1 MDVIQLAQL
10 LTLLTGIPES
20 ASIHNSWPFD
30 TKPSELWRLK
40 AVLPVVTQVAGWF
53 ISWKIHGKSQKFM
66 IWGYPH
72 DLGNPQFTIFGVI
85 WRLAVQRFKQFR
97 EATAVGHV

>member
-10 LTLLTGIPES
+10 PTLLTGIPES

-40 AVLPVVTQVAGWF
+40 AVLPVVTQFPGWF
-53 ISWKIHGKSQKFM
+53 ISWKIPKKS
-66 IWGYPH
+66 
-72 DLGNPQFTIFGVI
+72 
-85 WRLAVQRFKQFR
+85 
-97 EATAVGHV
+97 